1 MTLPRLL
8 LIFIALA
15 PALCAQNRI
24 GVRILL
30 GLTDR
35 QPTRWDG
42 SVRATGARITSVE
55 PWRFEQQDSISGT
68 SWKCSTRA
76 PRLFGAAGQAAG
88 QIRVANGVMVWLDE
102 ETESADLSVE
112 TAQGNFRFKLSDIPY
127 GTGQKHLDGKA
138 MVDRIPGYERVT
150 SDADEQDYPAAA
162 TGKDGSVWIA
172 YLEFAHHPQHHE
184 LRANLE
190 QAPEKFDNWKTPAK
204 GDRIVAR
211 RSSGGQWGEAIGIS
225 DPGGDVYRPAIAI
238 DGSGKPWVFWSSN
251 EKGDFEL
258 MARPIE
264 NGRPGAIVRL
274 TTAPGSDV
282 FPSAATDA
290 KGQVWVAWQGWRAGK
305 AAIFAA
311 QQKGAGFSAPAAV
324 SSSSGN
330 EWNPAIAADGT
341 GRISVAYDS
350 YRNGHYDV
358 YARTAING
366 AWGREFLVAG
376 TSAYEAYP
384 SAAYDLQG
392 RLWIA
397 YEEGAEGWGKDFGAH
412 DTTGVALY
420 QGRAIRIRGFEKD
433 GRAVAL
439 PNLPDG
445 VLPGV
450 ASLRVDDT
458 SKQQSAPN
466 QWLKPET
473 DRANKRVASRASQNF
488 AAPKNTMPRL
498 LVDASGRLW
507 LVARS
512 NHPVWWNP
520 VGTVWTEYVA
530 SFDGKQWTGP
540 VFLAHTDNL
549 LDNRPA
555 LASVKGGELQVIGSS
570 DHRRQFQLM
579 GVAAPRRAVND
590 PYQNDIFVNT
600 VHLAAASGTLTASDA
615 PSPASAGAASD
626 AKSELA
632 MVGTMRNARY
642 STKAGTLRP
651 IRGEFHR
658 HSEVSMDGG
667 TDGTVIDQYRYMLDA
682 SYMDWVGCCDHDNG
696 GGREYSWWIEQKL
709 TDIFHSPGKFVPM
722 FSYER
727 SVAYPEGHRNVVFA
741 ERGIRTLPRLPITK
755 PDAVTKAPDTQ
766 MLYRYL
772 RQFNGVAAMHT
783 SGTSMG
789 TDWRDNDPL
798 TEPVVEI
805 YQGDR
810 QNYEIPGGPRSNSE
824 EDSIGGWRPKGFVN
838 LALEM
843 GYKLAFQASS
853 DHISTHQSYCN
864 ILVKDFTRQ
873 GIVEAFQKRHVYGAT
888 DHIFADFRSGDYIM
902 GDAFSSN
909 KAPEFK
915 VKLEGTAPFAKV
927 VIVKDNK
934 YVYSAQPKR
943 AKVEFTWRDTE
954 SAPGKTSYYYVRGE
968 QEDGEVVWV
977 SPMWITRN

>member
-1 MTLPRLL
+1 MHTPRLL
-8 LIFIALA
+8 LLPLILSALL
-15 PALCAQNRI
+15 PAQNKV

-42 SVRATGARITSVE
+42 SVRASSARITSVE
-55 PWRFEQQDSISGT
+55 PWRFEAQDAISGS
-68 SWKCSTRA
+68 SWKCSTRG
-76 PRLFGAAGQAAG
+76 PRLFGQAGQAAA
-88 QIRVANGVMVWLDE
+88 QIRVANGVMVWLDQE
-102 ETESADLSVE
+102 AENATLDVE
-112 TAQGNFRFKLSDIPY
+112 TAQGNFSLRLAEVPY
-127 GTGQKHLDGKA
+127 GSAKMFLEGRA

-150 SDADEQDYPAAA
+150 SDTEEQDYPAAA
-162 TGKDGSVWIA
+162 AGKDGSVWIA
-172 YLEFAHHPQHHE
+172 YLEFAHHAEHNK

-190 QAPEKFDNWKTPAK
+190 QAPEKFDAWQTTAK

-211 RSSGGQWGEAIGIS
+211 RFASGQWGEAIAVTEA
-225 DPGGDVYRPAIAI
+225 GGDNYRPAIAV
-238 DGSGKPWVFWSSN
+238 DGSGKAWVFWSSN

-258 MARPIE
+258 LARPLE
-264 NGRPGAIVRL
+264 NGRPGPAIRV
-274 TTAPGSDV
+274 TNAAGSDV
-282 FPSAATDA
+282 FPAAATDA
-290 KGQVWVAWQGWRAGK
+290 KGQVWVAWQGWRNGK
-305 AAIFAA
+305 ASIFAA
-311 QQKGAGFSAPAAV
+311 QQKGTAFSAPAIV
-324 SSSSGN
+324 SGSAGN
-330 EWNPAIAADGT
+330 EWNPAVAADGT
-341 GRISVAYDS
+341 GRVSVTYDS
-350 YRNGHYDV
+350 YRNGQYDV
-358 YARTAING
+358 YARTAVNG
-366 AWGREFLVAG
+366 AWAKEFLVAA
-376 TSAYEAYP
+376 TAAYEAYP

-397 YEEGAEGWGKDFGAH
+397 YEEGAERWGKDFGAH

-420 QGRAIRIRGFEKD
+420 QGRAIRLRGFEKD
-433 GRAVAL
+433 GRAVSL
-439 PNLPDG
+439 PDLPDG

-450 ASLRVDDT
+450 ASLRVDDGAR
-458 SKQQSAPN
+458 QQNASG

-473 DRANKRVASRASQNF
+473 ERATKRVASRPSQNF

-507 LVARS
+507 LAARS

-555 LASVKGGELQVIGSS
+555 LVSLQGGELRVIGSS
-570 DHRRQFQLM
+570 DHRRQFQLA
-579 GVAAPRRAVND
+579 GAVAPRRVVND
-590 PYQNDIFVNT
+590 PYHNDIFVNT
-600 VHLAAASGTLTASDA
+600 VRLAPGSGALGVKDAAVGAAAGLSGEDR
-615 PSPASAGAASD
+615 
-626 AKSELA
+626 SELA
-632 MVGTMRNARY
+632 MVNTMRNARY
-642 STKAGTLRP
+642 ATKGGTLRA

-658 HSEVSMDGG
+658 HSEISMDGG
-667 TDGTVIDQYRYMLDA
+667 ADGTILDQYRYMLDA

-696 GGREYSWWIEQKL
+696 GGREYSWWISQKL
-709 TDIFHSPGKFVPM
+709 TDIFHTQGKFVPM

-741 ERGIRTLPRLPITK
+741 QRGIRTLPRLPITR
-755 PDAVTKAPDTQ
+755 PDPVTKAPDTQ

-772 RQFNGVAAMHT
+772 RQFNGVVAMHT

-810 QNYEIPGGPRSNSE
+810 QNYEIPGGPRSNNE
-824 EDSIGGWRPKGFVN
+824 EDSIGGWRPKGFVS

-843 GYKLAFQASS
+843 GYKMAFQASS

-864 ILVKDFTRQ
+864 ILVKDFSRQ
-873 GIVEAFQKRHVYGAT
+873 GILEAFQKRHVYGAT
-888 DHIFADFRSGDYIM
+888 DHIFADFRSGDHIM
-902 GDAFSSN
+902 GDAFTAA
-909 KAPEFK
+909 KAPEFR

-934 YVYSAQPKR
+934 YVYSAEPKR
-943 AKVEFTWRDTE
+943 AKVEFTWRDGE
-954 SAPGKTSYYYVRGE
+954 SAAGKTSYYYVRGE

-977 SPMWITRN
+977 SPMWVTRN